1 MNLNEMIAIDLPSL
15 QSITLRY
22 AALEGRLNDS
32 SCSLTM
38 RSNNEMI
45 QNDGM

>member
-15 QSITLRY
+15 QSIILGGY
-22 AALEGRLNDS
+22 ALEGRYDDE

-45 QNDGM
+45 RNE